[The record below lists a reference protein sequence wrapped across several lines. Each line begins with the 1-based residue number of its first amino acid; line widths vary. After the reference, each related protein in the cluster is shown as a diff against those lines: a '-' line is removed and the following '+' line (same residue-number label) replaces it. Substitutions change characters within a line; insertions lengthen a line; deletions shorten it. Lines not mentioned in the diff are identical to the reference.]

1 MDFTPV
7 ESSMVL
13 GVRYDQALFEL
24 EVIFRT
30 GDKYCYKNVPRFVY
44 EGFMNASSKGHYM
57 RKYILGRYDFVRIN

>member
-13 GVRYDQALFEL
+13 GVRYDKALFEL

-44 EGFMNASSKGHYM
+44 EGS
-57 RKYILGRYDFVRIN
+57 